1 MIASQN
7 HISLERAQDAAMFVR
22 RPRGRYRKK
31 FSVIREPMSLCE
43 THSHSAWSTESM
55 DSETLSTDN
64 YHDSVEEYLRRAAE
78 KVNNKI
84 VMNRRIYG
92 GAPCIANTRVPVYA
106 ILELVEAGYSH
117 KKILKSFPMIDRE
130 GLEAALQ
137 FAVFV
142 MER

>member
-7 HISLERAQDAAMFVR
+7 HLSSEREHHAAMFGR
-22 RPRGRYRKK
+22 RSRGRYKKK
-31 FSVIREPMSLCE
+31 FSVGREPMSLCE
-43 THSHSAWSTESM
+43 THSHSAWSTESI
-55 DSETLSTDN
+55 DPETISIDN